1 MFSQYTRG
9 PRVTGSL
16 SGMRDNTRAGP
27 GLRVRDNTRASYA
40 IPFGY
45 AGQYTRVGYL
55 LGAPRGSLSGSPRG
69 VHEVGVHEV
78 HAVGRDFHAWRV
90 EKARRVDAAWKWRV
104 GMVRRVDAVWIWRV
118 ELARRVDAAWKWRV
132 ELARRVDAAWKR
144 YQSPCLSLLSWS
156 GNQISWQTSKNAK
169 SPSMLHRLTLQHI
182 FRKSREYT

>member
-118 ELARRVDAAWKWRV
+118 ELARRVEMARGIGAPRGRRV
-132 ELARRVDAAWKR
+132 EKVPE
-144 YQSPCLSLLSWS
+144 SLSITTQETPSES
-156 GNQISWQTSKNAK
+156 GRLGITLYAFSIQTQTSAK
-169 SPSMLHRLTLQHI
+169 TFTLNCG
-182 FRKSREYT
+182 SYTF